1 MPAPPATRAPS
12 RAADEAGPPKAR
24 SAEGKGCQG
33 RCAACLGQVL
43 RVPDRELVP
52 VAELRDARPHVIRGR
67 AQQLED
73 VEQLLQLAVAREQ
86 RLLQRQERRR
96 ERRAVND
103 DEGHLSLLLA
113 RRLYTN
119 LCSPGNNGGG
129 RLPLSP
135 YGPSRR
141 RCTQRSTCQLPVRS
155 ASRQAA
161 PPAPGTRASR
171 SAQEGRGA
179 TRAGAS
185 REGWLPQREGWRPQR
200 GLAVSPRACTP

>member
-12 RAADEAGPPKAR
+12 RAADEAGPPRAR

-33 RCAACLGQVL
+33 RCAACLGKVL

-52 VAELRDARPHVIRGR
+52 VAELRDAWPHVIRGR

-113 RRLYTN
+113 Q
-119 LCSPGNNGGG
+119 
-129 RLPLSP
+129 PLVHKP
-135 YGPSRR
+135 LLAWQ
-141 RCTQRSTCQLPVRS
+141 QRWR
-155 ASRQAA
+155 AA
-161 PPAPGTRASR
+161 PSLTLRTI
-171 SAQEGRGA
+171 SAKMHA
-179 TRAGAS
+179 TLHMSTAGA
-185 REGWLPQREGWRPQR
+185 
-200 GLAVSPRACTP
+200 